1 MNKFSFTIV
10 MISLF
15 LTISFSA
22 TAQRDFSK
30 VEIKTEKINDHIY
43 VLFGQGG
50 NVGVFLGKEKV
61 LMIDD
66 QFAPLSEKLTAAIK
80 ELSDQPIE
88 QLVNTHWHGDH
99 TGGNENFG
107 KMGVQIIAHDNVY
120 ERMSTK
126 QNRGPGRTV
135 EPSPNVA
142 LPKITFND
150 KMSLRIDEE
159 QIMLIHVDNAHTDGD
174 AWVYF
179 VQSNVLHMG
188 DTYFKGRFPF
198 IDLSSGGS
206 AKGCLDAAN
215 RALFL
220 INEETIIIPGHGQL
234 SNKQEL
240 TAYRDM
246 LKTIIGRVE
255 EAMSN
260 GKNIENI
267 NHEVMTEGFEDY
279 DGGFISGERL
289 VTFIVRSLE
298 AEKDTSKQ

>member
-1 MNKFSFTIV
+1 MKKLTLLLFTTFFV
-10 MISLF
+10 
-15 LTISFSA
+15 TYTT

-30 VEIKTEKINDHIY
+30 VEIKTEKITDNIY

-50 NVGVFLGKEKV
+50 NVGVFVGKEKV

-66 QFAPLSEKLTAAIK
+66 QFAPLSEKLVAAIK
-80 ELSDQPIE
+80 VLSDQPIE

-120 ERMSTK
+120 ERMSTQ
-126 QNRGPGRTV
+126 QNRGTGRTV
-135 EPSPNVA
+135 EPSPEVA

-150 KMSLRIDEE
+150 KMSLRIDNE
-159 QIMLIHVDNAHTDGD
+159 QIMLIHVNNAHTDGD

-188 DTYFKGRFPF
+188 DTYFKGRFPY

-206 AKGCLDAAN
+206 TKGVLEAAN
-215 RALFL
+215 QALFL
-220 INEETIIIPGHGQL
+220 INEETVIIPGHGLL
-234 SNKQEL
+234 SNKKEL

-246 LKTIIGRVE
+246 LKTIIERVE
-255 EAMSN
+255 KAMMEGKTIEDIDHEA
-260 GKNIENI
+260 
-267 NHEVMTEGFEDY
+267 MTEGFEAY
-279 DGGFISGERL
+279 DGGFISSERL
-289 VTFIVRSLE
+289 VTFIVRSLGE
-298 AEKDTSKQ
+298 ESKKE

>member
-1 MNKFSFTIV
+1 MKKLTLLLFTTFFV
-10 MISLF
+10 
-15 LTISFSA
+15 TYTT

-30 VEIKTEKINDHIY
+30 VEIKTEKITDNIY

-50 NVGVFLGKEKV
+50 NVGVFVGKEKV

-66 QFAPLSEKLTAAIK
+66 QFAPLSEKLVAAIK
-80 ELSDQPIE
+80 VLSDQPIE

-120 ERMSTK
+120 ERMSTQ

-135 EPSPNVA
+135 EPSPEVA

-150 KMSLRIDEE
+150 KMSLRIDNE
-159 QIMLIHVDNAHTDGD
+159 QIMLIHVNNAHTDGD

-188 DTYFKGRFPF
+188 DTYFKGRFPY

-206 AKGCLDAAN
+206 TKGVLEAAN
-215 RALFL
+215 QALFL
-220 INEETIIIPGHGQL
+220 INEETVIIPGHGLL
-234 SNKQEL
+234 SNKKEL

-246 LKTIIGRVE
+246 LKTIIERVE
-255 EAMSN
+255 KAMMEGKTIEDIDHEA
-260 GKNIENI
+260 
-267 NHEVMTEGFEDY
+267 MTEGFEAY
-279 DGGFISGERL
+279 DGGFISSERL
-289 VTFIVRSLE
+289 VTFIVRSLGE
-298 AEKDTSKQ
+298 ESKKE